1 MRGLSCAAMAWARSS
16 VPPLSRYAVMPVARK
31 VWQLASPSPT
41 VLTRRLIIR
50 NTSTRLIRRAP
61 ATAALA
67 VAAVRFRAKLAGQP
81 APAGEAT
88 ARVLGGFRRTA
99 ADRGR
104 GQAAPLRADGLA
116 AILATAE
123 RPRTDGRGVESHTTA
138 HRRGRLDAVIA
149 SLLFMGG
156 LRRSEVSALEWR
168 DVSDARDGDG
178 VLLTVRTSKTNQEG
192 DAADVRYLKNG
203 AAKAIRTLRADRPD
217 AAPTDRVI
225 GLSPLQIQRRFT
237 AAARAAGIE
246 ARVTAHSGRVGLA
259 SELTARGAS
268 TTEVMLAGN
277 WKTAR
282 MVAHYSAGATA
293 ERGAVKSICKGGD
306 GGTARQHY
314 GINRASLRDEFPLA
328 GDRVP
333 HRRTTA
339 TPQHAGAWSL
349 QGVTVRRGQ
358 VELRRQ
364 MRVRTRCSRD
374 TEAGPGPLRADDRQR
389 RSGRAGGEANGRGD
403 RADGRFRAADRCGL
417 QRAGPGN
424 QKRDSALESLDVL
437 HGRCARRNHRGTR
450 GVGDSSC
457 RPVRGESS
465 MVELEA

>member
-1 MRGLSCAAMAWARSS
+1 MLQTTPTDPAALARR
-16 VPPLSRYAVMPVARK
+16 PDTAGPLAVAT
-31 VWQLASPSPT
+31 PT
-41 VLTRRLIIR
+41 TRRLADASISV
-50 NTSTRLIRRAP
+50 NTRRAYAGALRRLDAWRGAAPVDDASLAVYLGELFEAGRAP

-81 APAGEAT
+81 DPAGEAT
-88 ARVLGGFRRTA
+88 ARVLAGYRRTGS
-99 ADRGR
+99 DRGR
-104 GQAAPLRADGLA
+104 GQAAPLSADGLA
-116 AILATAE
+116 AILATAA

-138 HRRGRLDAVIA
+138 QRRGRLDAVIA

-168 DVSDARDGDG
+168 DVSDASDGDG

-203 AAKAIRTLRADRPD
+203 AAKAIRTLRAAAA

-246 ARVTAHSGRVGLA
+246 ARLTAHSGRVGLA

-293 ERGAVKSICKGGD
+293 ERGAVRK
-306 GGTARQHY
+306 Y
-314 GINRASLRDEFPLA
+314 L
-328 GDRVP
+328 
-333 HRRTTA
+333 
-339 TPQHAGAWSL
+339 
-349 QGVTVRRGQ
+349 
-358 VELRRQ
+358 
-364 MRVRTRCSRD
+364 
-374 TEAGPGPLRADDRQR
+374 
-389 RSGRAGGEANGRGD
+389 
-403 RADGRFRAADRCGL
+403 
-417 QRAGPGN
+417 
-424 QKRDSALESLDVL
+424 
-437 HGRCARRNHRGTR
+437 
-450 GVGDSSC
+450 
-457 RPVRGESS
+457 
-465 MVELEA
+465 